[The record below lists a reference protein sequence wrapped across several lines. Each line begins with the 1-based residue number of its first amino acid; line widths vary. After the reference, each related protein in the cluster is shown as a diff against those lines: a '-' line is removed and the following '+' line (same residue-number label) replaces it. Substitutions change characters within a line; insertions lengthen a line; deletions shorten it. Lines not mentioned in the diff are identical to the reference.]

1 MGYCCSHMIG
11 AVTLHDYRNCNH
23 DYRPWHCTHQF
34 SPCLF
39 LISKFISPSLFSFTC
54 SCPSIDGAR
63 GTIPAVKLRSPS
75 LALFILDFKFVD
87 HHSNNTRLIRWNRK
101 MGQMRRPTQNSSF
114 AANNELAEIHANDPS
129 EYEDLNTESFL
140 ADRLQL
146 PMYPTTF
153 PAASYVTHS
162 GCAGAAYAPGTGK
175 NTTTTNVS
183 TTTPITNQGV
193 TGSSFDFGDHFSLQ
207 AGAKETRAYF
217 LCGIGLGKPLQ
228 KDYMSSLT
236 NLIFCISKKKTR
248 SEALNCARTYLYLAP
263 FASVHMYEAQKLMG
277 LGRSAR

>member
-1 MGYCCSHMIG
+1 MSLC
-11 AVTLHDYRNCNH
+11 
-23 DYRPWHCTHQF
+23 P
-34 SPCLF
+34 
-39 LISKFISPSLFSFTC
+39 PSQ
-54 SCPSIDGAR
+54 
-63 GTIPAVKLRSPS
+63 
-75 LALFILDFKFVD
+75 
-87 HHSNNTRLIRWNRK
+87 

-162 GCAGAAYAPGTGK
+162 GCAGAAYAPGLFLPKLCGSQGNKIRCQLTKLMSSSGTGK

-228 KDYMSSLT
+228 KDYMSSLS

>member
-1 MGYCCSHMIG
+1 MSLC
-11 AVTLHDYRNCNH
+11 
-23 DYRPWHCTHQF
+23 P
-34 SPCLF
+34 
-39 LISKFISPSLFSFTC
+39 PSQ
-54 SCPSIDGAR
+54 
-63 GTIPAVKLRSPS
+63 
-75 LALFILDFKFVD
+75 
-87 HHSNNTRLIRWNRK
+87 

-140 ADRLQL
+140 ADRLVDRL
-146 PMYPTTF
+146 
-153 PAASYVTHS
+153 
-162 GCAGAAYAPGTGK
+162 CA
-175 NTTTTNVS
+175 
-183 TTTPITNQGV
+183 
-193 TGSSFDFGDHFSLQ
+193 LCR
-207 AGAKETRAYF
+207 TRAYF

-228 KDYMSSLT
+228 KDYMSSLS